1 MLFVVGGRSKKL
13 QLNADKETVDT
24 ARGGGEAGGA
34 WSRSVATARCMLR
47 AYQAAGLFM
56 AANACSNQLKTQQPA
71 NKPPNKIARKKEAGK
86 KAKSCRKL
94 LQLADD
100 CQAVACVL

>member
-24 ARGGGEAGGA
+24 ARG
-34 WSRSVATARCMLR
+34 RSVATARCMLR